1 MCDRYDE
8 PSHNCFKGFRIFI
21 LDCLEKIIF
30 YLLISLNAAPCAAQ
44 SGKSSEEIFRQLFS
58 QLFELFVGF
67 HILSSS
73 DRKSNF
79 KYFLSEESSLL
90 LLSPCNNLRSIL
102 LSVTIDVH
110 IVISIDPTWLYYV
123 DKWKLRSEV
132 FFSLLNALVC
142 CASLSVIS
150 FIYIQSGAADT
161 HSKRLRN
168 NNNWKKIKNFK
179 VFRWKFEIG
188 V

>member
-1 MCDRYDE
+1 MTNQAIIALKVLESSSWIAWRKLFFIYWFHWMLHLVL
-8 PSHNCFKGFRIFI
+8 HNLAKVAKKFSASC
-21 LDCLEKIIF
+21 
-30 YLLISLNAAPCAAQ
+30 SLSCSN
-44 SGKSSEEIFRQLFS
+44 FL
-58 QLFELFVGF
+58 VVF